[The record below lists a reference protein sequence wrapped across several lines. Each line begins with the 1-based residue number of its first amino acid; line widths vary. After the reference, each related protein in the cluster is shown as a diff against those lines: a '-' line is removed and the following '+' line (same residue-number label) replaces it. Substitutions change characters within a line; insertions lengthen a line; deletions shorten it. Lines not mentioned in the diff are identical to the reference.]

1 MKMKIRKLTPS
12 DRDSFFELT
21 KTVVEALENKDFLIP
36 MTKEEADD
44 TFRDDSED
52 IVLGAFIDEKLVA
65 TLGLFHDIRDYA
77 YELPNKYL
85 TLKGAEIGE
94 AMVFPDFRRNGLM
107 NQLVEALQT
116 YIQSSRLDYLLATA
130 HPDNVSN
137 HLIIKAD
144 FNLLKVFERRGYT
157 RNMYIK
163 ELHRV

>member
-1 MKMKIRKLTPS
+1 MKMTIRELTPS

-21 KTVVEALENKDFLIP
+21 NTVVEALENKDFLIP
-36 MTKEEADD
+36 MSKEEADA

-77 YELPNKYL
+77 YELPNNYL

-94 AMVFPDFRRNGLM
+94 AMVLPDFRRNGLM
-107 NQLVEALQT
+107 NQLLDALQT

-137 HLIIKAD
+137 HLIQNAD
-144 FNLLKVFERRGYT
+144 FTLHKVFERRGYT

-163 ELHRV
+163 ELHRA